1 MSAKSSKMADA
12 VFRKQDK
19 QAAVT
24 EYHRLQKVEKEKGA
38 RLRALRLAKQAAD
51 QEAASLAE
59 AEKAAKKKPAVKRR
73 KKATAPAEAGKATAK
88 KPAAKPRKKAVAK
101 DAAASD

>member
-38 RLRALRLAKQAAD
+38 RLRALR
-51 QEAASLAE
+51 QEENSGTSH
-59 AEKAAKKKPAVKRR
+59 PAQMNRHAR
-73 KKATAPAEAGKATAK
+73 AHARTLRA
-88 KPAAKPRKKAVAK
+88 
-101 DAAASD
+101 

>member
-24 EYHRLQKVEKEKGA
+24 EYQRLKKVEKEKGA
-38 RLRALRLAKQAAD
+38 KLRALRLAKEAAD
-51 QEAASLAE
+51 REAEALAA
-59 AEKAAKKKPAVKRR
+59 AEKAAAKKPVKRR
-73 KKATAPAEAGKATAK
+73 KKAP
-88 KPAAKPRKKAVAK
+88 AK
-101 DAAASD
+101 DVAA

>member
-24 EYHRLQKVEKEKGA
+24 EYHRLQKIEKEKGA

-51 QEAASLAE
+51 QEAAALAE
-59 AEKAAKKKPAVKRR
+59 AEKAAAKKPVKRR
-73 KKATAPAEAGKATAK
+73 KKA
-88 KPAAKPRKKAVAK
+88 V
-101 DAAASD
+101 AASE